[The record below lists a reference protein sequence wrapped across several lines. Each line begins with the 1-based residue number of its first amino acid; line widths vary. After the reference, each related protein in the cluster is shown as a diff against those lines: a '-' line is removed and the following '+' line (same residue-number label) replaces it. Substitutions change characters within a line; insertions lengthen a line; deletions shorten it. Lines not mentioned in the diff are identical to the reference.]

1 MQKDI
6 IDSAELLITS
16 TPCGLP
22 GGLNVPSAGGSEDR
36 KQYQDTCCVQKS
48 AEIRTGLLIA
58 CSNKAIRISVIFC
71 LGSEDHKGTCCVL
84 S

>member
-6 IDSAELLITS
+6 IDSVELLITS

-36 KQYQDTCCVQKS
+36 KQYRDTCCVQKS
-48 AEIRTGLLIA
+48 AEIRTGL
-58 CSNKAIRISVIFC
+58 
-71 LGSEDHKGTCCVL
+71 
-84 S
+84 